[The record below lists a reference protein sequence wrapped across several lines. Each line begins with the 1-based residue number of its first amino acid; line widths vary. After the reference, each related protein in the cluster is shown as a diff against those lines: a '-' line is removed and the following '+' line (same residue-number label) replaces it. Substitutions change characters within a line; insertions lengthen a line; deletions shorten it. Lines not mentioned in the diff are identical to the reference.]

1 LRYRFLNLLGLR
13 PIPLSFDA
21 SLSLAD
27 KLDGNKKLLEESYAK
42 LAACLTE
49 IQLEDL
55 EKVDSSNPKMQE
67 FLGRINAFLSHLNPL
82 NFLQQLL
89 G

>member
-1 LRYRFLNLLGLR
+1 M
-13 PIPLSFDA
+13 FDA

-42 LAACLTE
+42 LASFLTE

-67 FLGRINAFLSHLNPL
+67 FLGRMDVFITLESLE
-82 NFLQQLL
+82 LL
-89 G
+89 ATALGHQA